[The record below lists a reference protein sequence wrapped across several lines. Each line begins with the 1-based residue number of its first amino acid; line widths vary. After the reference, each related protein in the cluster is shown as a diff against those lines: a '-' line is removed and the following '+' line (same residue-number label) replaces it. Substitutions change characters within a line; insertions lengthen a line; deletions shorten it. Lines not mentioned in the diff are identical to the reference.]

1 MISVLSEHIW
11 RKAERSDEERSL
23 RLLKWEQVLFT
34 WGDKGRFTEH
44 ETELYNLYSIVQALK
59 RSYQGPTAH
68 ERVHRL
74 YHPFLKEAQ
83 STYG

>member
-1 MISVLSEHIW
+1 MIQVLSEYTW
-11 RKAERSDEERSL
+11 RKAERSGEEQNLS
-23 RLLKWEQVLFT
+23 LLKWEQVLFT

-44 ETELYNLYSIVQALK
+44 ETELYNLYSIVQAPK

-68 ERVHRL
+68 DSVHKFH
-74 YHPFLKEAQ
+74 HPFLNEAQ